1 MKKTLSLL
9 LLMVLTL
16 SSCSDLDKVLKSN
29 DFDVRYEA
37 AKQYYFDGKYDNS
50 ATLLVDLIAAA
61 KGTDRAEETLYLL
74 GMSAYKAKNYDAAS
88 EYFKK
93 YYETYPKGTY
103 VEEAR
108 LFSGRSLYMNI
119 PQPNLDQSDT
129 YAAITEFQMFTEN
142 YPNSKYYNEAMG
154 LIFELQDKLIEKEF
168 AAAKLYYNLGSYFG
182 NCTSGGSNYQACIV
196 TAQNAINDY
205 PYTPRREE
213 FAVLILKAKFDLAD
227 QSVESKK
234 LERCQSAIDEYQG
247 FLNEFPEST
256 FRSEAQKRYEKAKA
270 YVDANNRR

>member
-108 LFSGRSLYMNI
+108 LFSGRSLYMNT

-213 FAVLILKAKFDLAD
+213 FVVLILKAKFDLAD

>member
-9 LLMVLTL
+9 FLMVLTL
-16 SSCSDLDKVLKSN
+16 SSCSDLDKVLKSS

-37 AKQYYFDGKYDNS
+37 AKQYYFEGKYDNS

-88 EYFKK
+88 GYFKK

-108 LFSGRSLYMNI
+108 LFSGRSLYMNT

-142 YPNSKYYNEAMG
+142 FPNSKYHDEAMS

-182 NCTSGGSNYQACIV
+182 NCTNGGSNYQACIV

-234 LERCQSAIDEYQG
+234 LERCQSAIDEFQG
-247 FLNEFPEST
+247 FLNEFPESN
-256 FRSEAQKRYEKAKA
+256 FRAEAQKRYDKAKA
-270 YVDANNRR
+270 YVDANDRR